1 MHNTVSSLNHV
12 VSRHDI
18 LWIIVTYGFQGLE
31 FPVFRINIIHDGH
44 RNLDISIQRFAGDV
58 APRLVQ
64 VFQNVSKTCCCTEVV
79 DDIGLDGIED
89 GDRAYFYS
97 PADVLLENFRNDP
110 LRVPLFVLDIG
121 VVQRFGEA
129 TFGNEIVQ
137 FRSDFCRWQQF
148 QYLPGVF
155 SGSKRAPI
163 R

>member
-1 MHNTVSSLNHV
+1 M
-12 VSRHDI
+12 
-18 LWIIVTYGFQGLE
+18 
-31 FPVFRINIIHDGH
+31 
-44 RNLDISIQRFAGDV
+44 
-58 APRLVQ
+58 Q
-64 VFQNVSKTCCCTEVV
+64 VFQDVGKTSRRAEVV

-110 LRVPLFVLDIG
+110 LRVPPFVLDIG
-121 VVQRFGEA
+121 VVQRFWEA

-155 SGSKRAPI
+155 SGSKRAMD
-163 R
+163 